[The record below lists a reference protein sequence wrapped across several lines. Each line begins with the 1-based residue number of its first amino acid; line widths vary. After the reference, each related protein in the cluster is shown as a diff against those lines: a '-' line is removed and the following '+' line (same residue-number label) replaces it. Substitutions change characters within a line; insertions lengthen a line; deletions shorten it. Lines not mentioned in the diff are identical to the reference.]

1 MTKEQALQLAVIII
15 NELEGGYYHPD
26 MKAKL
31 KGGSNMGDSGE
42 TMYGLDRQKGNIENS
57 DAGKKFFALVDKY
70 YSTHHADTGYYNDK
84 ANGQHADIP
93 ASVGNQLKQLAA
105 EVIYNRFNNYSS
117 ALSKAAKEKVMTDP
131 ALLIQFFYGVYNG
144 QGNFN
149 KLAAVMN
156 DALSKGTTDAKKL
169 YQLLQRKRRTLGTGD
184 NGNKLFRK
192 GADKLDNIIKKYYGL
207 DYAEKKSSKILL
219 YVLGGLALFLLLRNK
234 KK

>member
-1 MTKEQALQLAVIII
+1 MTTEQALQLAVIII

-93 ASVGNQLKQLAA
+93 ASVGTQLKQLAA
-105 EVIYNRFNNYSS
+105 EVIYNRFNNYAA
-117 ALSKAAKEKVMTDP
+117 ALDKAAKEKVLSDP
-131 ALLIQFFYGVYNG
+131 ALLIQFFYAVYNG

-149 KLAAVMN
+149 KFAEVMN
-156 DALSKGTTDAKKL
+156 NAYSKGTTDAKKL
-169 YQLLQRKRRTLGTGD
+169 YQLLQRKRRTLGKGD

-192 GADKLDNIIKKYYGL
+192 GADKLDIIIKKYYGL
-207 DYAEKKSSKILL
+207 DYAEKSSKTWL
-219 YVLGGLALFLLLRNK
+219 YILGGLALFLIFKNK
-234 KK
+234 K

>member
-93 ASVGNQLKQLAA
+93 ASVGTQLKQLAA
-105 EVIYNRFNNYSS
+105 EVIYNRFNNYAA
-117 ALSKAAKEKVMTDP
+117 ALDKAAKEKVLSDP
-131 ALLIQFFYGVYNG
+131 ALLIQFFYAVYNG

-149 KLAAVMN
+149 KFATVMN
-156 DALSKGTTDAKKL
+156 DAYSKGTTDAKKL
-169 YQLLQRKRRTLGTGD
+169 YQLLQRKRRTLGSGD

-207 DYAEKKSSKILL
+207 DYAEKSSKTWL
-219 YVLGGLALFLLLRNK
+219 YILGGLALFLLLRNK

>member
-31 KGGSNMGDSGE
+31 KGGENMGDSGE

-57 DAGKKFFALVDKY
+57 EAGKKFFALVDKY

-93 ASVGNQLKQLAA
+93 ASVGTQLKQLAA
-105 EVIYNRFNNYSS
+105 EVIYNRFNNYAA
-117 ALSKAAKEKVMTDP
+117 ALDKAAKEKVLSDP
-131 ALLIQFFYGVYNG
+131 ALLIQFFYAVYNG

-149 KLAAVMN
+149 KFATVMN
-156 DALSKGTTDAKKL
+156 DAYSKGTTDAKKL
-169 YQLLQRKRRTLGTGD
+169 YQLLQRKRRTLGKGD

-192 GADKLDNIIKKYYGL
+192 GADKLDSIIKKYYGL
-207 DYAEKKSSKILL
+207 DYAEKSSKTWL
-219 YVLGGLALFLLLRNK
+219 YILGGLALFLLLRNK

>member
-1 MTKEQALQLAVIII
+1 MTTEQALQLAVIII

-31 KGGSNMGDSGE
+31 KGGSNIGDSGE

-93 ASVGNQLKQLAA
+93 ASVGTQLKQLAA
-105 EVIYNRFNNYSS
+105 EVIYNRFNNYAA
-117 ALSKAAKEKVMTDP
+117 ALDKAAKEKVLSDP
-131 ALLIQFFYGVYNG
+131 ALLIQFFYAVYNG

-149 KLAAVMN
+149 KFATVMN
-156 DALSKGTTDAKKL
+156 DAYSKGTTDAKKL
-169 YQLLQRKRRTLGTGD
+169 YQLLQRKRRTLGKGD

-192 GADKLDNIIKKYYGL
+192 GADKLDIIIKKYYGL
-207 DYAEKKSSKILL
+207 DYAEKSSKTWL
-219 YVLGGLALFLLLRNK
+219 YILGGLALFLLLRNK